1 MLRVIALA
9 AGLTLL
15 AGCGYR
21 LIGPSGTEAS
31 GVPIARA
38 TNGAQASFNLTT
50 CAPNTERARLVE
62 EIVLQLQAQGVIA
75 TADGPG
81 TQSRVTL
88 NLCGSGGFANPPARP
103 LPAR

>member
-1 MLRVIALA
+1 MRRALLVSA
-9 AGLTLL
+9 LL
-15 AGCGYR
+15 LGGCGYR
-21 LIGPSGTEAS
+21 LIGPTGTEAS

-88 NLCGSGGFANPPARP
+88 NLCGAGGQPAP
-103 LPAR
+103 TAARTTR

>member
-1 MLRVIALA
+1 MRRALALA
-9 AGLTLL
+9 ALL
-15 AGCGYR
+15 LLPGCGYR
-21 LIGPSGTEAS
+21 LIGPSGAEPS

-38 TNGAQASFNLTT
+38 SNGAQASFSLTT

-81 TQSRVTL
+81 TQSRVVL
-88 NLCGSGGFANPPARP
+88 NLCGAGGQPAP
-103 LPAR
+103 SAARTTR

>member
-1 MLRVIALA
+1 MHRTFVPA
-9 AGLTLL
+9 AVLVVL

-21 LIGPSGTEAS
+21 LIGPNSAEPS

-38 TNGAQASFNLTT
+38 TGGGQASFNLTT

-88 NLCGSGGFANPPARP
+88 NLCGSGGYANPPTAARA
-103 LPAR
+103 AR